1 MADMTFGTDVNSS
14 GTVPPINDNPNN
26 GSDSTPLDSALGVE
40 NDGITHLGEGKD
52 GDDKGKPKD
61 DNKPN
66 DTPDNNGDD
75 KDKEKDKDKG
85 DDNKLSLLDQAVP
98 GAEFEIDNT
107 KYIVDTEG
115 NLVDEQGNIFKK
127 KDELED
133 YFKSLDQSDEDGKT
147 EMTLANV
154 INAIGID
161 ILDDDDKPVQFEN
174 TPEGLAQYVDAVI
187 KTSQQEIAETTIN
200 SLYDRYPIL
209 KDVLDYYLANGN
221 SLDGFTGR
229 EDRESIT
236 IDENNEKQQEDIIRL
251 AWKERGQK
259 IDDSYIAYLKSS
271 GLLLQTAE
279 QELENIKEQDK
290 AERQRLADE
299 AKAAEQRALQE
310 NQAYW
315 NGVKQVID
323 GRKVAGYE
331 IPQTILIQKEGKQI
345 AVTPNDFFNYLY
357 QIDKDGYTR
366 YQRDLMKQTPESR
379 RDDEILR
386 AFLTFTGGS
395 YANLVDM
402 AIKEKEAIRLRSK
415 AKEAGAHK
423 TTIKVSTPQN
433 NKKDINFGN

>member
-1 MADMTFGTDVNSS
+1 MAEIAFETGLSS
-14 GTVPPINDNPNN
+14 NEPVSP
-26 GSDSTPLDSALGVE
+26 E
-40 NDGITHLGEGKD
+40 
-52 GDDKGKPKD
+52 D

-66 DTPDNNGDD
+66 NEPVSHLGDDNPNPEDLGDTPDDKDDKKDNKPDTPNDKETPDNNDEGND
-75 KDKEKDKDKG
+75 
-85 DDNKLSLLDQAVP
+85 LLKQAVP

-107 KYIVDTEG
+107 KYIVDNEG
-115 NLVDEQGNIFKK
+115 NLVDEEGNIFKK
-127 KDELED
+127 KDELKD
-133 YFKSLDQSDEDGKT
+133 YFDGLNQSDEDDKNQ
-147 EMTLANV
+147 MNLAN
-154 INAIGID
+154 IIEAIGVD
-161 ILDDDDKPVQFEN
+161 ILGDDDKPIQFED
-174 TPEGLAQYVDAVI
+174 TPEGLAKYVDAVI
-187 KTSQQEIAETTIN
+187 KTSQQEIAETAIN
-200 SLYDRYPIL
+200 SLYNRYPIL

-229 EDRESIT
+229 EDRSSIT
-236 IDENNEKQQEDIIRL
+236 INESDEKQQEEIIRL
-251 AWKERGQK
+251 AWKERGQN

-279 QELENIKEQDK
+279 QELENIKNADK

-299 AKAAEQRALQE
+299 ARAAEQKAIEE

-366 YQRDLMKQTPESR
+366 YQRDIMKQTPESR

-415 AKEAGAHK
+415 AKEAAAHR
-423 TTIKVSTPQN
+423 TTVKVSTPQN
-433 NKKDINFGN
+433 KTEIKFGN

>member
-1 MADMTFGTDVNSS
+1 MAEIAFGTGLTSNEPVS
-14 GTVPPINDNPNN
+14 P
-26 GSDSTPLDSALGVE
+26 E
-40 NDGITHLGEGKD
+40 
-52 GDDKGKPKD
+52 D
-61 DNKPN
+61 DNKPTN
-66 DTPDNNGDD
+66 EPTTHLGDDNPNPDDLNNSPDDD
-75 KDKEKDKDKG
+75 KDKNKQTDTPDDKNNQP
-85 DDNKLSLLDQAVP
+85 DDNNEGNDLLEQAVP

-107 KYIVDTEG
+107 KYIVDNEG

-127 KDELED
+127 KDELKD
-133 YFKSLDQSDEDGKT
+133 YFDGLNQSDEDDKNQ
-147 EMTLANV
+147 MSLANIIEAV
-154 INAIGID
+154 GID
-161 ILDDDDKPVQFEN
+161 ILGDDDKPVQFED

-187 KTSQQEIAETTIN
+187 KTSQQEIAETAIN
-200 SLYDRYPIL
+200 SLYNRYPIL

-229 EDRESIT
+229 EDRSSIT
-236 IDENNEKQQEDIIRL
+236 IDENNQAQQEEIIRL
-251 AWKERGQK
+251 AWKERGQN
-259 IDDSYIAYLKSS
+259 IDDAYIAYLKSS

-279 QELENIKEQDK
+279 QELENIQNADK

-299 AKAAEQRALQE
+299 ARAAEQQAIE
-310 NQAYW
+310 ESQAYW

-366 YQRDLMKQTPESR
+366 YQRDIMKQTPESR

-402 AIKEKEAIRLRSK
+402 AIKEKEAIKLRSK
-415 AKEAGAHK
+415 AKEAAAHR
-423 TTIKVSTPQN
+423 TTVKVSTPQG
-433 NKKDINFGN
+433 KKEIKFGN

>member
-1 MADMTFGTDVNSS
+1 MAEITFEAGLTSNEPVS
-14 GTVPPINDNPNN
+14 P
-26 GSDSTPLDSALGVE
+26 E
-40 NDGITHLGEGKD
+40 
-52 GDDKGKPKD
+52 D
-61 DNKPN
+61 DNKPTN
-66 DTPDNNGDD
+66 EPTTHLGDDDPNPADLNNPPDDD
-75 KDKEKDKDKG
+75 KDKDKKPDTPDDKNKQP
-85 DDNKLSLLDQAVP
+85 DDNNEENDLLKQAVP
-98 GAEFEIDNT
+98 GTEFEIDNT
-107 KYIVDTEG
+107 KYIVDNEG

-127 KDELED
+127 KDELKD
-133 YFKSLDQSDEDGKT
+133 YFDGLNQSDEDDKNQ
-147 EMTLANV
+147 MNLANV
-154 INAIGID
+154 IEAVGVD
-161 ILDDDDKPVQFEN
+161 ILDDNDKPVQFED

-187 KTSQQEIAETTIN
+187 KTSQQEIAETAIN
-200 SLYDRYPIL
+200 SLYNRYPIL

-229 EDRESIT
+229 EDRSSIT
-236 IDENNEKQQEDIIRL
+236 IDESNEKQQEDIIRL
-251 AWKERGQK
+251 AWKERGQT
-259 IDDSYIAYLKSS
+259 INDAYIAYLKSS

-279 QELENIKEQDK
+279 QELENIQNADK

-299 AKAAEQRALQE
+299 ARAAEQKAVEE

-357 QIDKDGYTR
+357 QTDKDGYTR
-366 YQRDLMKQTPESR
+366 YQRDIMKQTPESR

-402 AIKEKEAIRLRSK
+402 AIKEKEAIKLRSK
-415 AKEAGAHK
+415 AKEAAAHR
-423 TTIKVSTPQN
+423 TTVKVSTPQS
-433 NKKDINFGN
+433 KQEIKFGN

>member
-1 MADMTFGTDVNSS
+1 MAEITFEAGLTSNEPVS
-14 GTVPPINDNPNN
+14 P
-26 GSDSTPLDSALGVE
+26 E
-40 NDGITHLGEGKD
+40 
-52 GDDKGKPKD
+52 D

-66 DTPDNNGDD
+66 NEPVSHLGDDNPNLEDLGNPPDNKDDKKDNKPDTPNDKETPDNNDEGND
-75 KDKEKDKDKG
+75 
-85 DDNKLSLLDQAVP
+85 LLKQAVP

-107 KYIVDTEG
+107 KYIVDNEG

-127 KDELED
+127 KDELKD
-133 YFKSLDQSDEDGKT
+133 YFDGLNQSDEDDKNQ
-147 EMTLANV
+147 MNLANV
-154 INAIGID
+154 IEAIGVD
-161 ILDDDDKPVQFEN
+161 ILDDNDQPVQFED
-174 TPEGLAQYVDAVI
+174 TPEGLARYVDAVI
-187 KTSQQEIAETTIN
+187 KTSQQEIAETAIN
-200 SLYDRYPIL
+200 SLYNRYPIL

-221 SLDGFTGR
+221 SLDGYTGR
-229 EDRESIT
+229 EDRSSIT
-236 IDENNEKQQEDIIRL
+236 INESDEKQQEEIIRL
-251 AWKERGQK
+251 AWKERGQN

-279 QELENIKEQDK
+279 QELENIKNADK

-299 AKAAEQRALQE
+299 ARAAEQKAIEE

-366 YQRDLMKQTPESR
+366 YQRDIMKQTPESR

-415 AKEAGAHK
+415 AKEAAAHR
-423 TTIKVSTPQN
+423 TTVKVSTPQN
-433 NKKDINFGN
+433 KTEIKFGN

>member
-1 MADMTFGTDVNSS
+1 MADITFGTDLSS
-14 GTVPPINDNPNN
+14 NEPVPPEDVTPNNEEPKDNLGGEGVNDDGSITNLGDNDNNGKGNEGKKPEQPKTEPNPNN
-26 GSDSTPLDSALGVE
+26 D
-40 NDGITHLGEGKD
+40 DGNNNNN
-52 GDDKGKPKD
+52 DDKQ
-61 DNKPN
+61 N
-66 DTPDNNGDD
+66 DL
-75 KDKEKDKDKG
+75 
-85 DDNKLSLLDQAVP
+85 LSQAVP

-107 KYIVDTEG
+107 KYIVDSEG

-127 KDELED
+127 KDELKD
-133 YFKSLDQSDEDGKT
+133 YFAGLNQSDDDDKT
-147 EMTLANV
+147 QMNLANV
-154 INAIGID
+154 IEAIGVD
-161 ILDDDDKPVQFEN
+161 ILDDNDKPVQFED

-187 KTSQQEIAETTIN
+187 KTTQQEIVETAIN
-200 SLYDRYPIL
+200 SLYNKYPIL

-236 IDENNEKQQEDIIRL
+236 IDENNQNQQEEIIRL

-299 AKAAEQRALQE
+299 AKKAEEKAVAE

-357 QIDKDGYTR
+357 QTDKDGVTR
-366 YQRDLMKQTPESR
+366 YQRDLMNQSFESR

-402 AIKEKEAIRLRSK
+402 AIREKEAIKLRSK
-415 AKEAGAHK
+415 AKEASAHR
-423 TTIKVSTPQN
+423 TTVKVSTPQG
-433 NKKDINFGN
+433 KKQEIKFSD

>member
-1 MADMTFGTDVNSS
+1 MAEITFEAGLTSNEPVS
-14 GTVPPINDNPNN
+14 P
-26 GSDSTPLDSALGVE
+26 E
-40 NDGITHLGEGKD
+40 
-52 GDDKGKPKD
+52 D
-61 DNKPN
+61 DNKPTN
-66 DTPDNNGDD
+66 EPTTHLGDDDPNPDDLNNPPGDD
-75 KDKEKDKDKG
+75 KDKDKNPDTPDDKNKQP
-85 DDNKLSLLDQAVP
+85 DDNNEENDLLKQAVP
-98 GAEFEIDNT
+98 GTEFEIDNT
-107 KYIVDTEG
+107 KYIVDNEG

-127 KDELED
+127 KDELKD
-133 YFKSLDQSDEDGKT
+133 YFDGLNQSDEDDKNQ
-147 EMTLANV
+147 MNLANV
-154 INAIGID
+154 IEAVGVD
-161 ILDDDDKPVQFEN
+161 ILDDNDKPVQFED

-187 KTSQQEIAETTIN
+187 KTSQQEIAETAIN
-200 SLYDRYPIL
+200 SLYNRYPIL

-229 EDRESIT
+229 EDRSSIT
-236 IDENNEKQQEDIIRL
+236 IDESNEKQQEDIIRL
-251 AWKERGQK
+251 AWKERGQT
-259 IDDSYIAYLKSS
+259 INDAYIAYLKSS

-279 QELENIKEQDK
+279 QELENIQNADK

-299 AKAAEQRALQE
+299 ARAAEQKAVEE

-357 QIDKDGYTR
+357 QTDKDGYTR
-366 YQRDLMKQTPESR
+366 YQRDIMKQTPESR

-402 AIKEKEAIRLRSK
+402 AIKEKEAIKLRSK
-415 AKEAGAHK
+415 AKEAAAHR
-423 TTIKVSTPQN
+423 TTVKVSTPQS
-433 NKKDINFGN
+433 KQEIKFGN

>member
-1 MADMTFGTDVNSS
+1 MAEITFEAGLTSNEPVS
-14 GTVPPINDNPNN
+14 P
-26 GSDSTPLDSALGVE
+26 E
-40 NDGITHLGEGKD
+40 
-52 GDDKGKPKD
+52 D

-66 DTPDNNGDD
+66 NEPVSHLGDDNPNPEDLGNPPDNKDDKKDNKPDTPNDKENPDNNDEGND
-75 KDKEKDKDKG
+75 
-85 DDNKLSLLDQAVP
+85 LLKQAVP

-107 KYIVDTEG
+107 KYIVDNEG

-127 KDELED
+127 KDELKD
-133 YFKSLDQSDEDGKT
+133 YFDGLNQSDEDDKNQ
-147 EMTLANV
+147 MNLANV
-154 INAIGID
+154 IEAIGVD
-161 ILDDDDKPVQFEN
+161 ILDDNDQPVQFED
-174 TPEGLAQYVDAVI
+174 TPEGLARYVDAVI
-187 KTSQQEIAETTIN
+187 KTSQQEIAETAIN
-200 SLYDRYPIL
+200 SLYNRYPIL

-221 SLDGFTGR
+221 SLDGYTGR
-229 EDRESIT
+229 EDRSSIT
-236 IDENNEKQQEDIIRL
+236 IDENNQAQQEEIIRL
-251 AWKERGQK
+251 AWKERGQN

-279 QELENIKEQDK
+279 QELENIKNADK

-299 AKAAEQRALQE
+299 ARAAEQKAIEE

-366 YQRDLMKQTPESR
+366 YQRDIMKQTPESR

-402 AIKEKEAIRLRSK
+402 AIKEKEAIKLRSK
-415 AKEAGAHK
+415 AKEAAAHR
-423 TTIKVSTPQN
+423 TTVKVSTPQN
-433 NKKDINFGN
+433 KTEIKFGN

>member
-1 MADMTFGTDVNSS
+1 MAEITFEAGLTSNEPVS
-14 GTVPPINDNPNN
+14 P
-26 GSDSTPLDSALGVE
+26 E
-40 NDGITHLGEGKD
+40 
-52 GDDKGKPKD
+52 D
-61 DNKPN
+61 DNKPTN
-66 DTPDNNGDD
+66 EPTTHLGDDDPNPADLNNPPDDD
-75 KDKEKDKDKG
+75 KDKDKKPDTPDDKNKQP
-85 DDNKLSLLDQAVP
+85 DDNNEENDLLKQAVP
-98 GAEFEIDNT
+98 GTEFEIDNT
-107 KYIVDTEG
+107 KYIVDNEG

-127 KDELED
+127 KDELKD
-133 YFKSLDQSDEDGKT
+133 YFDGLNQSDEDDKNQ
-147 EMTLANV
+147 MNLANIIEAV
-154 INAIGID
+154 GVD
-161 ILDDDDKPVQFEN
+161 ILDDNDKPVQFED

-187 KTSQQEIAETTIN
+187 KTSQQEIAETAIN
-200 SLYDRYPIL
+200 SLYNRYPIL

-229 EDRESIT
+229 EDRSSIT
-236 IDENNEKQQEDIIRL
+236 IDESNEKQQEDIIRL
-251 AWKERGQK
+251 AWKERGQT
-259 IDDSYIAYLKSS
+259 INDAYIAYLKSS

-279 QELENIKEQDK
+279 QELENIQNADK

-299 AKAAEQRALQE
+299 ARAAEQKAVEE

-357 QIDKDGYTR
+357 QTDKDGYTR
-366 YQRDLMKQTPESR
+366 YQRDIMKQTPESR

-402 AIKEKEAIRLRSK
+402 AIKEKEAIKLRSK
-415 AKEAGAHK
+415 AKEAAAHR
-423 TTIKVSTPQN
+423 TTVKVSTPQSKQEIKFSN
-433 NKKDINFGN
+433 

>member
-1 MADMTFGTDVNSS
+1 MAEIAFGTGLTSNEPVS
-14 GTVPPINDNPNN
+14 P
-26 GSDSTPLDSALGVE
+26 E
-40 NDGITHLGEGKD
+40 
-52 GDDKGKPKD
+52 D

-66 DTPDNNGDD
+66 NEPTTHLGDDNPNPEDLNNTPGDD
-75 KDKEKDKDKG
+75 KDKNKQPDTPDDKNKQPD
-85 DDNKLSLLDQAVP
+85 DDNKENDLLKQAVP

-107 KYIVDTEG
+107 KYIVDNEG

-127 KDELED
+127 KDELKD
-133 YFKSLDQSDEDGKT
+133 YFDGLNQSDEDDKNQ
-147 EMTLANV
+147 MNLAN
-154 INAIGID
+154 IIEAIGVD
-161 ILDDDDKPVQFEN
+161 ILDDNDQPVQFED
-174 TPEGLAQYVDAVI
+174 TPEGLARYVDAVI
-187 KTSQQEIAETTIN
+187 KTSQQEIAETAIN
-200 SLYDRYPIL
+200 SLYNRYPIL

-229 EDRESIT
+229 EDRSSIT
-236 IDENNEKQQEDIIRL
+236 IDENNQAQQEEIIRL
-251 AWKERGQK
+251 AWKERGQN
-259 IDDSYIAYLKSS
+259 IDDAYIAYLKSS

-279 QELENIKEQDK
+279 QELENIQNADK

-299 AKAAEQRALQE
+299 ARAAEQQAIEE

-366 YQRDLMKQTPESR
+366 YQRDIMKQTPESR

-415 AKEAGAHK
+415 AKEAAAHR
-423 TTIKVSTPQN
+423 TTVKVSTPQN
-433 NKKDINFGN
+433 KTEIKFGN